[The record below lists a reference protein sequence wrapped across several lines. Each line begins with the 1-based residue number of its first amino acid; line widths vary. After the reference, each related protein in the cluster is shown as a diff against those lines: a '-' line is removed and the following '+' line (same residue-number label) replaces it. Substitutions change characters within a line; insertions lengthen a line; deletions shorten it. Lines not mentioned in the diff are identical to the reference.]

1 MEIEELIEK
10 LSQSME
16 RFETQTF
23 KNCSLS
29 NLTSTQ
35 VYYLDAIF
43 QLQSPKLSELASY
56 LDVSKPTVTFAINKM
71 ESQGYVKKTQSSEDR
86 RFFSIHLTS
95 KGNKLAKVH
104 DAIHKRYATV
114 FRKVLDTNELK
125 TLETLLEKVLKKI
138 Q

>member
-1 MEIEELIEK
+1 MKIEEIIEK

-23 KNCSLS
+23 KNSSLS

-43 QLQSPKLSELASY
+43 QLKKPKLSELASY
-56 LDVSKPTVTFAINKM
+56 LNVSKPTVTFAINKM
-71 ESQGYVKKTQSSEDR
+71 EKQGYVKKIQSNKDR
-86 RFFSIHLTS
+86 RFFSLHLTS

-104 DAIHKRYATV
+104 DAIHKSYAIV
-114 FRKVLDTNELK
+114 FKKVLDTNELI
-125 TLETLLEKVLKKI
+125 TLETLLGKVLKKV